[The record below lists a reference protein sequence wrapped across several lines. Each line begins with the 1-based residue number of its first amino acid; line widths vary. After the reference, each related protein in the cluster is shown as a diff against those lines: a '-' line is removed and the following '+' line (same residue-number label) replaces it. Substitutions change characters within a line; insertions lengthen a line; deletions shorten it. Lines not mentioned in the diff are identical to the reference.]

1 MNEDVKVK
9 FIDAL
14 LSGEYTQGKGKLRLF
29 NNTVCANGILCE
41 LAIKDG
47 LVGIHR
53 GTSGCGYH
61 MTSPLAD
68 GRIVKSYGNNFPP
81 NIVFDWAGIS
91 YDYSRTLAGLN
102 DDGASFEQIA
112 EWVKN
117 GTNGL

>member
-47 LVGIHR
+47 
-53 GTSGCGYH
+53 
-61 MTSPLAD
+61 
-68 GRIVKSYGNNFPP
+68 
-81 NIVFDWAGIS
+81 S
-91 YDYSRTLAGLN
+91 YDFTVGRWTYREKLR
-102 DDGASFEQIA
+102 
-112 EWVKN
+112 
-117 GTNGL
+117 